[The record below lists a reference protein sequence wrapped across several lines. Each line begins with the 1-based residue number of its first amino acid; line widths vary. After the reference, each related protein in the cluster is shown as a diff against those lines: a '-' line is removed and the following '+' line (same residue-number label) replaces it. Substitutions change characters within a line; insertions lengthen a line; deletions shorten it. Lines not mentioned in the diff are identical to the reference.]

1 LNGPHEFDKHEPV
14 PKENRHEE
22 IGERAMAALNST
34 TDKSVT
40 GDSGCGFVIYCLS
53 HLWAVVAVEFQ
64 HGCQAN
70 GTYRG
75 RMQWIEVSDVE
86 FNIA

>member
-1 LNGPHEFDKHEPV
+1 LVCLLTCADWLTALNEPHELDKHEPV

-40 GDSGCGFVIYCLS
+40 GDSGCRFV
-53 HLWAVVAVEFQ
+53 
-64 HGCQAN
+64 
-70 GTYRG
+70 
-75 RMQWIEVSDVE
+75 
-86 FNIA
+86 

>member
-1 LNGPHEFDKHEPV
+1 LTALNGPHEFDKHEPV

-40 GDSGCGFVIYCLS
+40 GDSGCRFV
-53 HLWAVVAVEFQ
+53 
-64 HGCQAN
+64 
-70 GTYRG
+70 
-75 RMQWIEVSDVE
+75 
-86 FNIA
+86 